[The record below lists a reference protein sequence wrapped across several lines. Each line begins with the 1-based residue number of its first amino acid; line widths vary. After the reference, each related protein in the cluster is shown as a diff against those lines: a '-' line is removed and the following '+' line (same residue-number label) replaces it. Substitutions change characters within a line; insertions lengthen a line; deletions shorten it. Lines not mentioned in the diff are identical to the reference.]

1 MAAEAARLLAT
12 AGKFAVG
19 LGTASFVVSEVLY
32 DVPGGH
38 RAVIFN
44 RFAGG
49 IQDDCIP
56 EGMHAKIPFIT
67 YPKII
72 DVRTRPR
79 VIQTHT
85 GTKDLQTVTISVRVL
100 TSPLPEKLP
109 EIYQTLGED
118 FDFRVLPSLG
128 NEVMKKVVAQYDAEQ
143 LLTDREHVSNDIEEE
158 LRDRMKEFN
167 LLLHNVSITHL
178 TYGKEFTM
186 AIEQKQV
193 AQQEAERAKFVV
205 VKAEHEKTA
214 AVIVA
219 EGEAE
224 SAKMISDAIKKN
236 GKALI
241 EIRRIEAARDIAG
254 QLARSRN
261 ITYLPSGN
269 NMLLS
274 VPP

>member
-1 MAAEAARLLAT
+1 M
-12 AGKFAVG
+12 
-19 LGTASFVVSEVLY
+19 
-32 DVPGGH
+32 
-38 RAVIFN
+38 FN
-44 RFAGG
+44 RFGG
-49 IQDDCIP
+49 IEEVCLG
-56 EGMHAKIPFIT
+56 EGMHMKIPFIT

-100 TSPLPEKLP
+100 TSPDVEHLPQ
-109 EIYQTLGED
+109 IYQKLGED

-128 NEVMKKVVAQYDAEQ
+128 NEVLKKVVAQYDAEQ
-143 LLTDREHVSNDIEEE
+143 LLTDREKVSNDIADE
-158 LRDRMKEFN
+158 LRERMSEFQ
-167 LLLHNVSITHL
+167 LKLQNVSITHL

-193 AQQEAERAKFVV
+193 AQQDAERAKFVV
-205 VKAEHEKTA
+205 VRAQHEKTA

-224 SAKMISDAIKKN
+224 AAKMISDAIKKN

-241 EIRRIEAARDIAG
+241 EIRRLEAARDIAG

>member
-1 MAAEAARLLAT
+1 MAQQAAKMLASV
-12 AGKFAVG
+12 GKVGIGLGAVG
-19 LGTASFVVSEVLY
+19 FIGSEVLF

-38 RAVIFN
+38 RAVMFN
-44 RFAGG
+44 RFGG
-49 IQDDCIP
+49 IEDVCLD

-67 YPKII
+67 YPKVI

-100 TSPLPEKLP
+100 TRPNVEKLP
-109 EIYQTLGED
+109 QIYQELGED

-128 NEVMKKVVAQYDAEQ
+128 NEVLKKVVAQYDAEQ
-143 LLTDREHVSNDIEEE
+143 LLTDREKVSGDIEEE
-158 LRDRMKEFN
+158 LGERMQEFN
-167 LLLHNVSITHL
+167 LLLDNVSITHL

-193 AQQEAERAKFVV
+193 AQQAAEREKFVV
-205 VKAEHEKTA
+205 VKAEHEKKA
-214 AVIVA
+214 AIIVA
-219 EGEAE
+219 EGEAQ
-224 SAKMISDAIKKN
+224 AARMISEAMAKN
-236 GKALI
+236 GKALV
-241 EIRRIEAARDIAG
+241 EIRRLEAARDIAS

-261 ITYLPSGN
+261 VTYLPSGN
-269 NMLLS
+269 NMLLN